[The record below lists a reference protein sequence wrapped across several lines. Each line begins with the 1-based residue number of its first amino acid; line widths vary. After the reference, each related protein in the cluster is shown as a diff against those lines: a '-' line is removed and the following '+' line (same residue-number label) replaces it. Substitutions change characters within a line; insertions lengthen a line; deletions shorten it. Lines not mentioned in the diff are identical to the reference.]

1 MLRLVFVGFISNTIK
16 FTRTPAQ
23 AEIGIG
29 WAGENT
35 DNLVVFVRD
44 NGVGFDM
51 QYGNKLFGVFQR
63 LHGEKEFE
71 GTGVGLAIVKRIVN
85 RHGGEVS
92 AEATVDGGA
101 TFYFSLPR

>member
-1 MLRLVFVGFISNTIK
+1 MLRLVFVGFISNAIK

-51 QYGNKLFGVFQR
+51 KYENKLPGVFQR
-63 LHGEKEFE
+63 LRRSDDLE
-71 GTGVGLAIVKRIVN
+71 GTGIGR
-85 RHGGEVS
+85 
-92 AEATVDGGA
+92 ATVHTSSWRQGLG
-101 TFYFSLPR
+101 